1 MPIAILSVLG
11 VVAGA
16 LTPVL
21 VADAPLLL
29 LALESRNRYLLLVAS
44 RVDVAPYLVVG
55 VLRRLAS
62 DPFFYL
68 AGRWYGPR
76 GVRWAERQVG
86 GARWLPTF
94 QRHFGRVGGL
104 LVFAFP
110 GALVCTLAGA
120 TGMSPRRF
128 AVLNV
133 AGTVAAV
140 VALRAAADVLAG
152 PLTAVV
158 AFNDRYTW
166 QLTAAFVA
174 LTGVWLVAQRRR
186 TRAASVEG
194 AVEELAAGDD
204 EASPTA
210 R

>member
-1 MPIAILSVLG
+1 MLSVLG
-11 VVAGA
+11 IAAGA

-21 VADAPLLL
+21 VAEAPLLL

-44 RVDVAPYLVVG
+44 QVDVVPFVVVG

-76 GVRWAERQVG
+76 GVRWAERQAG
-86 GARWLPTF
+86 GARWLPAF
-94 QRHFGRVGGL
+94 QRRFQTVGGL

-120 TGMSPRRF
+120 TDMRPARF
-128 AVLNV
+128 AVLNL

-140 VALRAAADVLAG
+140 VALRAAADVLAE
-152 PLTAVV
+152 PLAAVV
-158 AFNDRYTW
+158 AFNERYTW
-166 QLTAAFVA
+166 QLTVVFVA
-174 LTGVWLVAQRRR
+174 LTAVWLVGQRRR
-186 TRAASVEG
+186 AAAA
-194 AVEELAAGDD
+194 AVAGGDVAEELAGPDSD
-204 EASPTA
+204 TRNRS
-210 R
+210 